1 MTAMSHASPR
11 VSSSV
16 SAAGDT
22 AVEHDARVAAQRTGR
37 AHLVFRDG
45 AGHQVIHQLP
55 VGGGRTVV
63 LGRRRDCEV
72 CLEWD
77 LEVSRSHARLQPAD
91 GDWTISDEG
100 SRNGSFV
107 NRERV
112 LVNRR
117 LRDGDI
123 VVLGRTSIVFRKPAR
138 VDEREQAKLSDV
150 ERQVL
155 IELCRP
161 LADPAHGLPADDW
174 VIADRL
180 GLERAE
186 LDDRIRGLL
195 ERFELSGCEPAEARV
210 QLAAAALQS
219 GVVTPTDL

>member
-1 MTAMSHASPR
+1 MSHASPQ

-16 SAAGDT
+16 SAADGT
-22 AVEHDARVAAQRTGR
+22 AVEHRARLAAERAGR

-45 AGHQVIHQLP
+45 AGHQIIHQLP
-55 VGGGRTVV
+55 DSDGRTVV
-63 LGRRRDCEV
+63 LGRRRACEL

-91 GDWTISDEG
+91 GDWAITEEG

-107 NRERV
+107 NGERV
-112 LVNRR
+112 RATRR

-123 VVLGRTSIVFRKPAR
+123 VVLGRTSILFRKPAG
-138 VDEREQAKLSDV
+138 VDDGEHAKLADID
-150 ERQVL
+150 RLVL

-161 LADPAHGLPADDW
+161 LSDPAHGMPADDRA
-174 VIADRL
+174 IARRL
-180 GLERAE
+180 GLQRAE

-195 ERFELSGCEPAEARV
+195 ERFQISGCEHAEARFR
-210 QLAAAALQS
+210 LAAAALQS
-219 GVVTPTDL
+219 AVVTPADL